1 MSKQRRRRREE
12 QRRLIQEWKES
23 GESAAA
29 FAARIGVAGNTLYR
43 WRSTMTDAAPK
54 VPERALSRIVE
65 VRAAVMLADTRFE
78 IEVGVRR
85 IRVPASFDET
95 GLRRLLR
102 VLEAAP

>member
-1 MSKQRRRRREE
+1 MSKHRRRRREE

-29 FAARIGVAGNTLYR
+29 FAARIGVVSNTVYR
-43 WRSTMTDAAPK
+43 WRAALTDAVPK
-54 VPERALSRIVE
+54 IPESTLSRIVE
-65 VRAAVMLADTRFE
+65 VRTAAMPADTHFE
-78 IEVGVRR
+78 IEIGGRLV
-85 IRVPASFDET
+85 RVPASFDEG